1 MLQVKEECSISLN
14 VTETECLDRFS
25 ERKDSGTEFQNG
37 TFVMDS
43 QTEDFYRDPRYP
55 TWCLGD
61 FSRHHINLFM
71 YADNAW
77 HALDSNVKPIN
88 CSCKPGSQEE
98 QPKSSTIDEK
108 AYEQQV
114 VLGEQP
120 VTLNEQATL
129 GEDMPDGWHFMEK
142 IKHFFGG
149 ERNSE
154 ILDEFGVRSF
164 VYCVQY
170 TIN

>member
-1 MLQVKEECSISLN
+1 MHKLYFYSNLPGSTIHVHLFCNQVRYCQRTVLIKIIIWHEKCVCMLQVKEECSISLN

-71 YADNAW
+71 YADNA
-77 HALDSNVKPIN
+77 
-88 CSCKPGSQEE
+88 
-98 QPKSSTIDEK
+98 
-108 AYEQQV
+108 
-114 VLGEQP
+114 
-120 VTLNEQATL
+120 
-129 GEDMPDGWHFMEK
+129 
-142 IKHFFGG
+142 
-149 ERNSE
+149 
-154 ILDEFGVRSF
+154 
-164 VYCVQY
+164 
-170 TIN
+170 